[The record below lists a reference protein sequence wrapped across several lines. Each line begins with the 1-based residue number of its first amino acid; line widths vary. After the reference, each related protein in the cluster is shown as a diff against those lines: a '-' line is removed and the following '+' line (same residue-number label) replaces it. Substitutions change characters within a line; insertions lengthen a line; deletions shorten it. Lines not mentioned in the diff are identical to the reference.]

1 VVANQHRHLL
11 DLVGVKAHP
20 AQRPAGQQLPG
31 HAVVG
36 ARPLA
41 DVVED
46 RGQVQGVE
54 ITGGLGRP
62 GRPLVL
68 LEQP

>member
-1 VVANQHRHLL
+1 VVL
-11 DLVGVKAHP
+11 
-20 AQRPAGQQLPG
+20 
-31 HAVVG
+31 

-46 RGQVQGVE
+46 GGQVQGVE
-54 ITGGLGRP
+54 VAGGLGRP